1 MLCLFHFTNNITL
14 RENEHPKFMVRS
26 VRSNVTEFL
35 FLGFS
40 DFAFSYQVSF
50 LSFFVCSFILS
61 LIGNGLI
68 IVTVTLD
75 PVLHTPM
82 YFFLRNLSLVE
93 LCSISVVV
101 PKALENFMSEKRSI
115 TRVGCIIQM
124 YIYFTFGVS
133 ECVFLGVMAFD
144 RYMAICHPLQYMS
157 VMSPKLCYR
166 MTIGSWVVGS
176 FVSLGQT
183 SFIFSLP
190 FCGSNLIAHFF
201 CDIPPLLTLAC
212 ANTFMNKV
220 SVFMACLCGATL
232 PLLLI
237 LCSYINILSSVL
249 LIRSAEGRHK
259 ALSTCSSHL
268 ASVLLFYGTAMFMY
282 LRLDSDASSKSGR
295 MIALFYCVIIPTI
308 NPLIYSLRNK
318 EMKKAIWTLLWKT
331 SRYF

>member
-1 MLCLFHFTNNITL
+1 MVGRQRGWGITDW
-14 RENEHPKFMVRS
+14 RQVEVPAQHGVDVRGVRS
-26 VRSNVTEFL
+26 HSRC
-35 FLGFS
+35 
-40 DFAFSYQVSF
+40 FACFT
-50 LSFFVCSFILS
+50 LLIMLFILS

-82 YFFLRNLSLVE
+82 YFFLRNLSVIE

-115 TRVGCIIQM
+115 SRVGCSIQM
-124 YIYFTFGVS
+124 YIYFTFAVS

-166 MTIGSWVVGS
+166 MTIGSWAVGS

-249 LIRSAEGRHK
+249 IIRSTEGRRK
-259 ALSTCSSHL
+259 ALSTCGSHL

-282 LRLDSDASSKSGR
+282 LRLDSDASSKSDR

-318 EMKKAIWTLLWKT
+318 EMKNAIWTLLWKMP
-331 SRYF
+331 RYF